1 MCATIVLQNKAFY
14 LLQVIYSEETL
25 KNLRDSKS
33 KCPIFLEKSL
43 MIFGK
48 SPTFLGNTA
57 EGGENSP
64 SNVESPML
72 VEDK

>member
-1 MCATIVLQNKAFY
+1 MRLFTFFKTY
-14 LLQVIYSEETL
+14 YPREL
-25 KNLRDSKS
+25 KKSPRFKS
-33 KCPIFLEKSL
+33 KCPTFLEKSL
-43 MIFGK
+43 MILENLRR
-48 SPTFLGNTA
+48 FLGNTA